1 MIRNFITLQG
11 NWRQQRDQFGEA
23 LKNARRNSD
32 KMSQFERDTIGQELK
47 DFTEGLG
54 KQILSKALEEYHGKL
69 DDYRKKEAEVRKA
82 RMKEMSRWD
91 PRQLAPEMQVME
103 MRVENAVYAR
113 DPGAELRA
121 VYAEAKESGDV
132 YKLRAAAD
140 ALHKVER
147 TGAFLPPE
155 VMLEVN
161 RVAQKAQ
168 RDLNDA
174 RITPE
179 LETAHK
185 AAEEA
190 FNQAMDARNELTKT
204 DRIVSMQSED
214 FNYWPSGVNVLRA
227 LSRIIESQDGQAVIL
242 PRNDRTDEELGS

>member
-1 MIRNFITLQG
+1 L
-11 NWRQQRDQFGEA
+11 D
-23 LKNARRNSD
+23 
-32 KMSQFERDTIGQELK
+32 
-47 DFTEGLG
+47 
-54 KQILSKALEEYHGKL
+54 EYHAKL
-69 DDYRKKEAEVRKA
+69 DDFRKKEAEVRKA
-82 RMKEMSRWD
+82 RMQEMSRWD
-91 PRQLAPEMQVME
+91 PRQLAPEMQVMQ
-103 MRVENAVYAR
+103 MRVENAIYAP
-113 DPGAELRA
+113 DPGAELRT

-132 YKLRAAAD
+132 YKLRACAD
-140 ALHKVER
+140 ALRKVER
-147 TGAFLPPE
+147 ASVSMPTE
-155 VMLEVN
+155 IKLEVN

-190 FNQAMDARNELTKT
+190 FDQAMDARNELTKT

-214 FNYWPSGVNVLRA
+214 FNYRPSGVHVLRA